1 MLWRMLRAW
10 IYQQDASRALKLL
23 HGRVQITVSHV
34 GELLHSAM
42 DEETLEASHSR
53 LDHGLKF

>member
-1 MLWRMLRAW
+1 MLQAW
-10 IYQQDASRALKLL
+10 IYQQDTSCALKLL